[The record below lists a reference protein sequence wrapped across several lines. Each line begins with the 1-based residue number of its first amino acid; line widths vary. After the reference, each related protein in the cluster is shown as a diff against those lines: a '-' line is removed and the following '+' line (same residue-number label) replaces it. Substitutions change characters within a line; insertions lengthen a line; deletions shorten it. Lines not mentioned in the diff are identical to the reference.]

1 MKIPFTQTS
10 QSVTLFFKGE
20 SPKTVDA
27 SHKNFAVLVKKLN
40 SGNHVVEE
48 LKALASLATAVA
60 QYVKS
65 AFTTDVTVSGGV
77 VFYKGEPAS
86 GFIADKIIEFMSEG
100 RDVQPLM
107 AFFSRI
113 QANPSRRAIEELYKF
128 LLHKNMPLTPDG
140 NFLAYKGVQS
150 DYYSKTG
157 NLTVKVLKG
166 KVNERGQIY
175 NGLGEEIEVARNN
188 VCDNYGQG
196 CAEGLHAGSFDYAS
210 SFKGSDGRL
219 LMVEID
225 PADVVSVPQ
234 DCNHQKL
241 RTCRYVVVEELDAQ
255 NPKPLTE
262 SVKATSNSK
271 NPLRDDLG
279 RFKANRGPKRDA
291 NGRFAKKS

>member
-20 SPKTVDA
+20 APKTVDA
-27 SHKNFAVLVKKLN
+27 SHQNFKILVKKLN

-65 AFTTDVTVSGGV
+65 SFTNDVTVSNGV
-77 VFYKGEPAS
+77 VHYKGEPAS
-86 GFIADKIIEFMSEG
+86 GFIADKILEFMSEG

-157 NLTVKVLKG
+157 NLSVKVLKG
-166 KVNERGQIY
+166 KVNAEGKIY
-175 NGLGEEIEVARNN
+175 NGVGEEIEVERNR
-188 VCDNYGQG
+188 VCDDYGKG
-196 CAEGLHAGSFDYAS
+196 CAEGLHAGSFAYAS
-210 SFKGSDGRL
+210 NFKGSNGRL
-219 LMVEID
+219 MMVEID
-225 PADVVSVPQ
+225 PADVVSVPS
-234 DCNHQKL
+234 DCQHQKL

-262 SVKATSNSK
+262 AVRATSNSK
-271 NPLRDDLG
+271 TPMRDGNG
-279 RFKANRGPKRDA
+279 RFKSTSGPKRDA
-291 NGRFAKKS
+291 NGRFAKKK